1 MDTNSRSGLSG
12 GAAETLVTPVI
23 EGEEAYDDLYVR
35 ALVLADGTR
44 QLAIVTTDFLIFHQP
59 YIEVLLD
66 AINKTTGISK
76 ENILINT
83 SQTHNGCWP
92 DPHFHEPGDAWEGRI
107 DMSGID
113 DADVLYETWLSDC
126 NIRLGP
132 YSRWLAC
139 RIAEIVKHA
148 SENLQPVELRAGRE
162 PAQIGYNRRVMQ
174 DGRTIMAPNYN
185 GAVVPWVDVLDVYGE
200 DGRRV
205 ALLFLHAAHPV
216 IIHASSTKIGP
227 DFPGYTIK
235 HLRNLLDK
243 GSEQEGIYMFA
254 QGCCGDINGYPLRG
268 GFNACDV
275 AGLSLANAVS
285 CALTESQT
293 VTPGPLKTRSMAL
306 SLPLQDP
313 PPTDE
318 CQALL
323 SQQTDEDG
331 KERYQYLLRVAES
344 GEPQFKPFSMRALAV
359 GDELCIFSFSGE
371 MFAEYQLFTD
381 KVSPFK
387 HTFVFNH
394 TNGYD
399 GYVATKADYDL
410 GPAGGY
416 EALGHPSSV
425 RPWLPPHPSCEQ
437 IIKEGVT
444 RLLSELGSSES

>member
-1 MDTNSRSGLSG
+1 MQSKSKNGLSG
-12 GAAETLVTPVI
+12 GAAEAIVTPVI

-35 ALVLADGTR
+35 VLVLADGMR
-44 QLAIVTTDFLIFHQP
+44 QLAIVTTDFLIFHRP
-59 YIEVLLD
+59 YMDVLLD
-66 AINKTTGISK
+66 AIDKATGIPK
-76 ENILINT
+76 ENILINP

-92 DPHFHEPGDAWEGRI
+92 DPHFHEPGDAWENRI
-107 DMSGID
+107 DMSAID
-113 DADVLYETWLSDC
+113 DTDVSYETWLADC
-126 NIRLGP
+126 DLELGP
-132 YSRWLAC
+132 YSRWLAGS
-139 RIAEIVKHA
+139 IVDVA
-148 SENLQPVELRAGRE
+148 NRAVQNLRPVELRAARE
-162 PAQIGYNRRVMQ
+162 PAQIGYNRRVMR
-174 DGRTIMAPNYN
+174 DGQIVMEPNFN
-185 GAVVPWVDVLDVYGE
+185 GAVVPWVDVLGVYGR

-205 ALLFLHAAHPV
+205 SVLFLHAAHPV
-216 IIHASSTKIGP
+216 IIHESSSKIGP

-243 GSEQEGIYMFA
+243 GNEPEGIYMFA

-285 CALTESQT
+285 CALAESQ
-293 VTPGPLKTRSMAL
+293 VVAPAALKCRSMEL

-313 PPTDE
+313 PPADE
-318 CQALL
+318 CRTLL
-323 SQQTDEDG
+323 SQQTDDEG
-331 KERYQYLLRVAES
+331 RGRYSHLLKAAES

-359 GDELCIFSFSGE
+359 GDDLCFFSFSGE

-387 HTFVFNH
+387 HTLVFNH

-416 EALGHPSSV
+416 EALRHPSSV
-425 RPWLPPHPSCEQ
+425 KPWLPPHPSCEK

-444 RLLSELGSSES
+444 RLLSELKSSK